1 MFNNA
6 NGGAPAEPVQVP
18 DSFRV
23 PDKRALHFK
32 YLVCKIV
39 DSVRPDSVSVLTNLR
54 LFVECEVI
62 GEGLLG

>member
-1 MFNNA
+1 MQTVAHQRSRCRGLVAFGCPTSA
-6 NGGAPAEPVQVP
+6 RYTSS
-18 DSFRV
+18 D
-23 PDKRALHFK
+23 
-32 YLVCKIV
+32 LVCKIV

>member
-1 MFNNA
+1 MQTVAHQRSRCRCLIAF
-6 NGGAPAEPVQVP
+6 GCPT
-18 DSFRV
+18 S
-23 PDKRALHFK
+23 ALHFK